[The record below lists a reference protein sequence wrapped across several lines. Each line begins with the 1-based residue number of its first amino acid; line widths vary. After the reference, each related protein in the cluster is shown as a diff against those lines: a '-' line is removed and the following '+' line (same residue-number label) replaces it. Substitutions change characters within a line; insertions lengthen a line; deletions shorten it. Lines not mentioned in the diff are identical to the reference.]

1 MLSLHQISKFYNL
14 QPVLHEVTF
23 TVNAG
28 ERLAL
33 VGPNGSGKSTL
44 MRIIAG
50 QEMPDSGIV
59 LKAPPDL
66 RIGYL
71 SQGFELD
78 DALTMGELLGR
89 YGGDPAVLEADLAR
103 LAAELMIEPASA
115 SLQEAYDDV
124 LQRLGQVDAGLA
136 QTLLAQFDLDHVPP
150 DQPVGFLSGG
160 QKTRLSLVLV
170 LLNEPQLLLLDEPT
184 NHLDIAMLEWLEA
197 WLRSFAGG
205 VLMVSHDRVFLD
217 RTATTILD
225 LDPLTHEVTAY
236 TGNFSAYVEAIQLEH
251 DRHDKQWR
259 DQEYEVRRMR
269 QDIARTKEQAASVE
283 RSTSPNQPGVR
294 RIAKKVARKARS
306 REKKLDRY
314 LAADDRVEKPALSW
328 QLKMEFDDAAHVGRD
343 VLVLEAA
350 AVGYA
355 PHAPLLSG
363 LSLSI
368 QSGERVIL
376 TGPNGLGKTTLL
388 RSIAGEL
395 PLLSGRM
402 RLGGSVRLGYMSQEQ
417 ELLDPA
423 KSALEMI
430 QLAAPL
436 NETEARSFLHYYLF
450 TGDDA
455 VRPIGDLSYG
465 ERARLALARLVAE
478 GCTFMLLDE
487 PINHLD
493 IPSRTRFEQA
503 LHQFPGAI
511 LAVVHDRYFIEGLAT
526 TVWEAEN
533 GVIVPR
539 LA

>member
-1 MLSLHQISKFYNL
+1 MLSLHQISKSYNL
-14 QPVLHEVTF
+14 QSVLHDVTL

-28 ERLAL
+28 ERVAL

-50 QEMPDSGIV
+50 HETPDAGIV
-59 LKAPPDL
+59 VKSPPDL

-71 SQGFELD
+71 PQGFELD
-78 DALTMGELLGR
+78 DALTMGDLLGQ

-103 LAAELMIEPASA
+103 LAAELMGEPASA
-115 SLQEAYDDV
+115 ALQQAYDDV
-124 LQRLGQVDAGLA
+124 LQRLEQVDSGLA

-150 DQPVGFLSGG
+150 DQPVGQLSGG

-170 LLNEPQLLLLDEPT
+170 LFNEPQLLLLDEPT
-184 NHLDIAMLEWLEA
+184 NHLDIAMLEWLES
-197 WLRSFAGG
+197 WLQSFAGG

-217 RTATTILD
+217 QTATTILD

-236 TGNFSAYVEAIQLEH
+236 PGNFSAYVEQVRFEH
-251 DRHDKQWR
+251 ERHNKKWR
-259 DQEYEVRRMR
+259 DQVYEVRRMR

-306 REKKLDRY
+306 REKKLERY
-314 LAADDRVEKPALSW
+314 LADDDRVEKPALSW
-328 QLKMEFDDAAHVGRD
+328 QLKMEFDDASHVGRD
-343 VLVLEAA
+343 VLVLEEAT
-350 AVGYA
+350 VGYTLQ
-355 PHAPLLSG
+355 APLLTK
-363 LSLSI
+363 LNLSI
-368 QSGERVIL
+368 QSGERVVL

-388 RSIAGEL
+388 RSIVGEL

-423 KSALEMI
+423 RSALELI
-430 QLAAPL
+430 QMAAPF

-455 VRPIGDLSYG
+455 VRPIGELSYG

-478 GCTFMLLDE
+478 GSTFMLLDE

-511 LAVVHDRYFIEGLAT
+511 LAVVHDRYFINGLAT
-526 TVWEAEN
+526 TIWEAEG